1 MFLFIFIFSFS
12 SIFTKNNIFFKIKK
26 IYNDDYLPFF
36 FIDNDIQTEIKI
48 GTPAQ
53 KIPLYIVFDE
63 YLSVISNKSIGG
75 KYDSVMSKTYNN
87 LTSVD
92 IFYFLKAGDYF
103 YGKNSI
109 ENIKFNV
116 KNNYIENNK
125 ISTRDFNYSFILC
138 SNREEEKYKTNK
150 KKNMIGLQY
159 RIVNSDRDENF
170 LNQLKENNEIKT
182 FTYLINFPE
191 SEIIFNVQNYEDFN
205 YINYK
210 LENFNVIIDFDEIKY
225 NNETYSD
232 KEVQIN
238 FDFNGIISSRNYFE
252 YINKTFFEK
261 YYNNNICFDLSIK
274 YKDIFIIIAC
284 NKSKFNY
291 EDFPT
296 IFFYHKKLNK
306 TFELIKDDLFMEK
319 NNTIFFL
326 VYYQKILIP
335 NWVLGYPFLKKYPI
349 VFDPEKKII
358 GIPNKIFIIKK
369 KYLNKNQ
376 IFIIILIL
384 IIILMLI
391 ILIKFCLILK
401 NKIYRKIRANELED
415 NYEYFSNENNKNEYK
430 KFNN

>member
-1 MFLFIFIFSFS
+1 MSLKCFYLYLFFHLVQYLLKTIF
-12 SIFTKNNIFFKIKK
+12 FFKIKK

-109 ENIKFNV
+109 ENIKFDV

-159 RIVNSDRDENF
+159 RIVNSERDENF

-210 LENFNVIIDFDEIKY
+210 LENFNIIIDFDEIKY
-225 NNETYSD
+225 NNETHSD

-238 FDFNGIISSRNYFE
+238 FDFNGIIEIS
-252 YINKTFFEK
+252 
-261 YYNNNICFDLSIK
+261 C
-274 YKDIFIIIAC
+274 
-284 NKSKFNY
+284 
-291 EDFPT
+291 
-296 IFFYHKKLNK
+296 
-306 TFELIKDDLFMEK
+306 
-319 NNTIFFL
+319 
-326 VYYQKILIP
+326 
-335 NWVLGYPFLKKYPI
+335 
-349 VFDPEKKII
+349 
-358 GIPNKIFIIKK
+358 
-369 KYLNKNQ
+369 
-376 IFIIILIL
+376 
-384 IIILMLI
+384 
-391 ILIKFCLILK
+391 
-401 NKIYRKIRANELED
+401 
-415 NYEYFSNENNKNEYK
+415 
-430 KFNN
+430 